1 MRCLGSLTRCCVCA
15 LFPFEGAAIDSPP
28 RLIQK
33 QDCASILQRAVLAPF
48 EPTFPPLSRQPWAP
62 NGASRRRESSPSYI
76 GLSSDLLS
84 SRAKCPLLVA
94 SENLR
99 INTSSS

>member
-1 MRCLGSLTRCCVCA
+1 MRCLGSLTRCCGFA

-84 SRAKCPLLVA
+84 SRATSPWLPA
-94 SENLR
+94 IHNLR
-99 INTSSS
+99 PHPSSS